1 MPRILLQQ
9 GTNLV
14 NKFALLLHKCRFAQ
28 DSRDK
33 PENDGSW
40 RCWLSICCKLFNHPS
55 PAQGEVLNNIT
66 FKGLDVVRQYA
77 ALLERRVQSST
88 RVRKFLADGV
98 QCGRSM
104 IEMLGVLAII
114 AVLSVGGIAGYS
126 KAMLAYKSNIQRNL
140 LSELL
145 HAMIEI
151 KPKLGTNLAEFQNIT
166 YLVDSLGYLP
176 EGTTYENNTIY
187 DKSGNRYEIHKYN
200 KDNGKYYVME
210 IYFENKEN
218 SFLSIG
224 AEEFC
229 HNMIWAI
236 KPIIPEIYSINFW
249 QGNENGY
256 YTPLI
261 FYHSNS
267 TQTTLTDIQTKCH
280 LVTIDKGRDTHFS
293 IHLWP

>member
-1 MPRILLQQ
+1 MECVKSGNDNVERVID
-9 GTNLV
+9 
-14 NKFALLLHKCRFAQ
+14 HKIKNTITLK
-28 DSRDK
+28 D
-33 PENDGSW
+33 
-40 RCWLSICCKLFNHPS
+40 
-55 PAQGEVLNNIT
+55 LN
-66 FKGLDVVRQYA
+66 VVRQYA
-77 ALLERRVQSST
+77 ALWERRVQSST
-88 RVRKFLADGV
+88 RVRKTQTVTRQTKHIRNLLPQCASDATGFLSDVYKKSTRAQKFLADGV
-98 QCGRSM
+98 QYGRSM

-145 HAMIEI
+145 HTMIEI

-200 KDNGKYYVME
+200 KDNEKYYVME

-218 SFLSIG
+218 SLLSIG

-236 KPIIPEIYSINFW
+236 KPIISEIYAINFR
-249 QGNENGY
+249 QDYEDGNY
-256 YTPLI
+256 SPLI

-280 LVTIDKGRDTHFS
+280 LVTIDKGLNTHFS

>member
-1 MPRILLQQ
+1 MYR
-9 GTNLV
+9 NL
-14 NKFALLLHKCRFAQ
+14 
-28 DSRDK
+28 
-33 PENDGSW
+33 EN
-40 RCWLSICCKLFNHPS
+40 
-55 PAQGEVLNNIT
+55 
-66 FKGLDVVRQYA
+66 
-77 ALLERRVQSST
+77 
-88 RVRKFLADGV
+88 
-98 QCGRSM
+98 GRSM

-145 HAMIEI
+145 HTMIEI

-187 DKSGNRYEIHKYN
+187 DKSGNSYEIHKYN
-200 KDNGKYYVME
+200 TDVAKYYVME

-218 SFLSIG
+218 SLLHIG

-229 HNMIWAI
+229 HNIVWAT
-236 KPIIPEIYSINFW
+236 KPIAQDIKLIDYRNED
-249 QGNENGY
+249 GNGTV
-256 YTPLI
+256 YTL
-261 FYHSNS
+261 FFTDSLMS
-267 TQTTLTDIQTKCH
+267 ATLNDIQTKCR
-280 LVTIDKGRDTHFS
+280 LMAKDGVRAHFA